1 MHVPASIGL
10 DRVQLGHIGRYDE
23 EAGKTVTAHIAS
35 WIPDLEGHLASGA
48 LTPLEHQTQ
57 PGTGWEK
64 VIEGIADFEAGKAA
78 RKIVVKVQ
86 EE

>member
-10 DRVQLGHIGRYDE
+10 DRVQLGHIGRFDE
-23 EAGKTVTAHIAS
+23 EAGRTITANIAS
-35 WIPDLEGHLASGA
+35 WIPGLEGHLASGA
-48 LTPLEHQTQ
+48 LTPLEYQTQ
-57 PGTGWEK
+57 PGMGWEN

>member
-10 DRVQLGHIGRYDE
+10 DRIQLGHIGRYDE
-23 EAGKTVTAHIAS
+23 EAGKKVTANIAS

-48 LTPLEHQTQ
+48 LTPLEYQAQ
-57 PGTGWEK
+57 PGVGWEK

-86 EE
+86 DE